1 MTKRE
6 LLEVQGMQIDIFTED
21 FTNDFISLT
30 DIARYKNNDE
40 PKDVVGNWLRN
51 RNTIEFLGV
60 WESLN
65 NPNFKGV
72 EFDAFK
78 KEAGLNAFTL
88 SPKKWIENT
97 NAIGIISKPGRHGG
111 TFAHADIAFE
121 FASWISPEFKLY
133 IIKEYQ
139 RLKQDENSQLN
150 QNWNL
155 KRELAKVNYR
165 LHTDSIKEHIIPTK
179 LTEIDR
185 KFVYANE
192 ADILNLALFGST
204 AREWKSKNPD
214 LKGNMRDNATIAE
227 LLVLS
232 NLESYNSI
240 MISQGIPQ
248 SERLEK
254 LNGEAIRQ
262 MKNLR
267 SNEQKALRSLEL
279 EEKE

>member
-111 TFAHADIAFE
+111 TFAHTDIAFE

-254 LNGEAIRQ
+254 LNEEAIRQ
-262 MKNLR
+262 MENLR
-267 SNEQKALRSLEL
+267 FNEQKALKNLML

>member
-1 MTKRE
+1 MTRRE

-60 WESLN
+60 WETLN

-185 KFVYANE
+185 KFAYANE

-214 LKGNMRDNATIAE
+214 SKGNMRDNATIAE

-267 SNEQKALRSLEL
+267 SNEQKALKSLKL
-279 EEKE
+279 EKKE

>member
-6 LLEVQGMQIDIFTED
+6 LLEVQGMQIDVFTED

-111 TFAHADIAFE
+111 TFAHTDIAFE

-254 LNGEAIRQ
+254 LNEEAIRQ
-262 MKNLR
+262 MENLR
-267 SNEQKALRSLEL
+267 FNEQKALKNLML

>member
-1 MTKRE
+1 MTRRE

-60 WESLN
+60 WETLN

-185 KFVYANE
+185 KFAYANE

-267 SNEQKALRSLEL
+267 SNEQKALKSLKL
-279 EEKE
+279 EKKE